1 GMARLRGRPLRGEG
15 SGNESASIGSK
26 IVTPSVKVT
35 LSCGNVRAVQRIRV
49 AKFKSSQPTKRWAG
63 DWYDCIR
70 PRGNNPRP
78 LCALRLTGVSFRT
91 ESLPVIELMVE
102 FDTIISSAALALHAR
117 LYEFFLHQVVEDRDS
132 ANVFGSRI
140 RKRGR
145 PRLSAFPF
153 R

>member
-1 GMARLRGRPLRGEG
+1 MARLRGRPLRGEG

-91 ESLPVIELMVE
+91 ESLPVIERMVE
-102 FDTIISSAALALHAR
+102 FDTISYQARSASGVKVTLRSCLQSSAVAIPAQFRTAWK
-117 LYEFFLHQVVEDRDS
+117 VT
-132 ANVFGSRI
+132 G
-140 RKRGR
+140 
-145 PRLSAFPF
+145 RLSFSA